1 MDGPAYML
9 VQAALSGL
17 WDFFKNTSSWESKVM
32 VGIEEKIDWDEK
44 EVGLIKTHYM
54 HVRNP
59 QTIKRLNKV
68 IVKAKSCLVINI

>member
-1 MDGPAYML
+1 
-9 VQAALSGL
+9 
-17 WDFFKNTSSWESKVM
+17 M

-44 EVGLIKTHYM
+44 DVGLIKTHYM

-68 IVKAKSCLVINI
+68 IVKAKSYLVINMQSYMLKLFLMTYF